1 MLKNAILFKN
11 EIELKMMETWY
22 DKRYQYYYDS
32 MPGLPDF
39 PTQPEKNRQFAS
51 VDDEGNVIGYMSY
64 SFNLATRRAMN
75 FGIISF
81 DIGNPM
87 FARDVRQMIAECFF
101 KFHLNSIEWFCF
113 EENSALK
120 GYRKFIK
127 RYGGREVGTLR
138 NVAFAAD
145 GQIHNAVLFEICYED
160 LYSSAFGKEGF
171 IFHSKLAEDTGYHFS
186 TSRLEWTQDG
196 IEGRIV

>member
-1 MLKNAILFKN
+1 MLENALLYKDKVSN
-11 EIELKMMETWY
+11 LMAETWY
-22 DKRYQYYYDS
+22 DERYKYYYDS
-32 MPGLPDF
+32 MPGIPDF
-39 PTQPEKNRQFAS
+39 PTQPDHQRQFVS
-51 VDDEGNVIGYMSY
+51 VDSYGSVIGYMSY
-64 SFNLATRRAMN
+64 SFNLATHRAMN

-81 DIGNPM
+81 DRGNPL

-113 EENSALK
+113 EENPALK

-127 RYGGREVGTLR
+127 RYGGREIGTLR
-138 NVAFAAD
+138 HVAFAAD

-160 LYSSAFGKEGF
+160 IYQSTLGKDGCLF
-171 IFHSKLAEDTGYHFS
+171 YSKLAEDTGYSFS
-186 TSRLEWTQDG
+186 ATKIEWTKDG